1 MTDFSDIYETDNG
14 MTLPDGVH
22 VFARD
27 AALGNVTIL
36 EDTVVMHRIEPTD
49 ALPETAVRQAS
60 IAVVEIDSANPA
72 SLARLEML
80 RSMRPDMP
88 VIAGLAAA
96 PVSMV
101 RSLLRKG
108 VSDVLELPFS
118 SEELVAAIIDV
129 ARSSAPAPSP
139 VKLAPVVAVLGTAG
153 GTGATTVATQLAPLL
168 SAHMEQGGRT
178 ALMDLSLQSGDAA
191 AYLDVRP
198 RTAINHLF
206 DAIGRIDDDVIRSVA
221 IQCEGDVD
229 LLAAP
234 EDIEPIESVPAE
246 TINRIITETRKR
258 YSCVVLDMPST
269 LTNWAMPILLSADVV
284 VLVGVGRISALRH
297 VKRKLSLLQMLGRD
311 RNSISIVLNKTE
323 GGLFKRSDVSQMEE
337 VLNHEVEQILDSD
350 PALIDEAQLQGRH
363 VSSLQKRSRL
373 AKQFAEL
380 ASSVS
385 QKIEKDV

>member
-14 MTLPDGVH
+14 MTLPEGVH

-49 ALPETAVRQAS
+49 SLPESAVRQAS

-88 VIAGLAAA
+88 VIAGLVAA

-129 ARSSAPAPSP
+129 SRSSAPAPSP

-168 SAHMEQGGRT
+168 GMGIHFSVKCFRSHLPTFICSIRNTAWILKSWHSPTSA
-178 ALMDLSLQSGDAA
+178 
-191 AYLDVRP
+191 
-198 RTAINHLF
+198 
-206 DAIGRIDDDVIRSVA
+206 
-221 IQCEGDVD
+221 
-229 LLAAP
+229 
-234 EDIEPIESVPAE
+234 
-246 TINRIITETRKR
+246 
-258 YSCVVLDMPST
+258 ST
-269 LTNWAMPILLSADVV
+269 KS
-284 VLVGVGRISALRH
+284 
-297 VKRKLSLLQMLGRD
+297 
-311 RNSISIVLNKTE
+311 
-323 GGLFKRSDVSQMEE
+323 
-337 VLNHEVEQILDSD
+337 
-350 PALIDEAQLQGRH
+350 
-363 VSSLQKRSRL
+363 VSSAGITCWTESPLLRNPFSL
-373 AKQFAEL
+373 
-380 ASSVS
+380 
-385 QKIEKDV
+385 